1 MKLHTNKEQKINRN
15 FDYLLNLER
24 KMRKGKEKKSKKRD
38 DNTFYFHQPIL
49 RNGKKKRCKERDN
62 NAYYLE
68 NRTKKW
74 EEKSDAKKETTL
86 HII

>member
-1 MKLHTNKEQKINRN
+1 MGR
-15 FDYLLNLER
+15 
-24 KMRKGKEKKSKKRD
+24 KKRCKERD
-38 DNTFYFHQPIL
+38 DTAYYLEQPVL